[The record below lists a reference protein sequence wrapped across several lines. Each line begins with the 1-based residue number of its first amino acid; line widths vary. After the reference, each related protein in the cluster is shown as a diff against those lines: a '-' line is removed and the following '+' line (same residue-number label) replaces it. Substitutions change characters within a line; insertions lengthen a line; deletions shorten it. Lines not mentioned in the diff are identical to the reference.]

1 MKKGRPLRVAF
12 LKVEYKKGEELEQDR
27 SRYSKACF
35 FFFLFFF
42 LFSFVL
48 PLLVL
53 VIKCPE
59 IKVLIKK
66 IQQAMI
72 SLHRMAVKGV
82 YGEFCFIL
90 VFSFR
95 SYLMTPFF
103 GVFS

>member
-12 LKVEYKKGEELEQDR
+12 LKVEYNKGEELEQDR

-42 LFSFVL
+42 FFFFFFFFSFVL

-53 VIKCPE
+53 VRKCPE

-66 IQQAMI
+66 IQKTDFVSKPKTRTNKQKFYN
-72 SLHRMAVKGV
+72 L
-82 YGEFCFIL
+82 F
-90 VFSFR
+90 
-95 SYLMTPFF
+95 
-103 GVFS
+103 